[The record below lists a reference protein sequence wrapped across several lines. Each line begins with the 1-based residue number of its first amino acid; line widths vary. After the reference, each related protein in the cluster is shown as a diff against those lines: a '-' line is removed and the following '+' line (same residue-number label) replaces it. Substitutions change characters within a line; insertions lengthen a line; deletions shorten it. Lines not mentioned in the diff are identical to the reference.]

1 MEPTS
6 QSHEAREGV
15 QAGETPRQP
24 QTAQPFRRACAGMRA
39 VPGFDRETGRL
50 AGVTLT
56 CQPPR
61 DGAGISV
68 PMERPDLDAV
78 LPPLRGWHW
87 FGNQGD
93 ILCELMPT
101 IREVLAQIAD
111 DIARD
116 CLDEYQLGGIGA
128 FADGLEEVAT
138 RRMSL
143 PADEAEFQCARLLRE
158 YQDHLRRGANPLG
171 FTEIEADDED

>member
-15 QAGETPRQP
+15 QAGETPS
-24 QTAQPFRRACAGMRA
+24 TCAGMRA

-101 IREVLAQIAD
+101 IRDVLAQIAD

-116 CLDEYQLGGIGA
+116 RLDEYQLGGIGA

-158 YQDHLRRGANPLG
+158 YQDHLRR
-171 FTEIEADDED
+171 IEADDED

>member
-1 MEPTS
+1 MQHTS
-6 QSHEAREGV
+6 RSHDAREGV

-24 QTAQPFRRACAGMRA
+24 QTAQPFRQVCAGMRA

-56 CQPPR
+56 SRPPR
-61 DGAGISV
+61 DGAGISF
-68 PMERPDLDAV
+68 PPERPDLDAAV
-78 LPPLRGWHW
+78 PPLRGWHW
-87 FGNQGD
+87 FGDQGD
-93 ILCELMPT
+93 IVCELMPT
-101 IREVLAQIAD
+101 IQEVLAQIAD

-116 CLDEYQLGGIGA
+116 RLDDYRLGGVGV

-158 YQDHLRRGANPLG
+158 YQDHLRR
-171 FTEIEADDED
+171 IEADDED